1 MSGDESVRGEAS
13 TRLRQADV
21 QGERQAVTP
30 DDPPSHG
37 SADQNSDL
45 AEAQTV
51 IRGSSRAPVRGNSL
65 DRTPAAVAQ
74 VLLGQRLNHF
84 VLEEL
89 IGGGGMG
96 AVFRARDERLDRVV
110 AIKVI
115 PFVGEDPDLK
125 RRFRNEA
132 QSAAKLDHPHIAR
145 VFEVGSQA
153 DWHYI
158 VFEYVSGINVRDKVT
173 RDGALTI
180 DDAVFVTC
188 QLAEAIQHSADRG
201 IVHRDIKPSNVLI
214 GDDDQIKL
222 VDMGLARS
230 ENFEISEDMT
240 ASGVTLGTFDY
251 ISPEQARDPRDADIR
266 SDIYSLGCTLYFM
279 LTGNPP
285 FPGGT
290 MLQKLLSHGN
300 SPPPDPRLLRPEV
313 SDELT
318 AVIRKMLAKSPDDRY
333 QNALDLILDLRQ
345 IAEREGLSRSR
356 SVAAV
361 IASEPNRLLLWLERH
376 APWLAA
382 ASLLILSGGWLQLH
396 SAVTRDSFNLSA
408 PPVTASSISARGPAE
423 DVADPRIDRDEGSDG
438 EPSAKSP
445 DPARAAPESA
455 GTEDVGAV
463 APGTGAMTP
472 GTMTPGTAPGPG
484 LPNGGPAVSRS
495 DPGSGAF
502 ESASE
507 FPEVGRRGDTSF
519 EPTDPQGSA
528 LLPIE
533 VPGPGLSI
541 RPPLAPGSPQEG
553 KFRPPLL
560 DEDIEVATADR
571 EVAVRMVRVV
581 GPDTAPRGESTS
593 GVAITRTLREAIR
606 VARREGVDQIEI
618 ATPAVESAPLEL
630 ADSELSIVSV
640 VPGGSTL
647 AFRPQAS
654 NLSMQRAAMFRVG
667 ASRVTFKNLH
677 FVWKVPV
684 AEVDGGAMF
693 RMEPSGIVRLN
704 DCSVTI
710 DNAARR
716 DGIFA
721 FDVITDP
728 ESPDRGR
735 READAFSPDQGLPLV
750 AIELDRVVVRGE
762 ISMIYMDFAAELQLR
777 WRNGLLAVSRR
788 LLDTSGALE
797 RPAEAAGP
805 IQLSLEKVTARTPL
819 GLARMRL
826 GMSGAHPIAIDRD
839 AVKCVFVVDEGV
851 PHFAFE
857 GLEADDSERQLLH
870 ARGESNAYDAS
881 PSLIDPFLVTVT
893 RDGDSR
899 TVRLIDLLTD
909 SGRQPGWWDERS
921 PRWTVRWTKIEL
933 PNVSP
938 SQLMPSDFRQDGIL
952 IGGFEEEDLPM
963 PRPVSEQ
970 NPPGDP

>member
-13 TRLRQADV
+13 TRLRQVDV
-21 QGERQAVTP
+21 KGERQPAAP
-30 DDPPSHG
+30 DDPRSHA
-37 SADQNSDL
+37 SADRDSDL

-51 IRGSSRAPVRGNSL
+51 IRGSSRAPLRGHSL

-96 AVFRARDERLDRVV
+96 AVFRARDERLDRIV

-145 VFEVGSQA
+145 VFEVGSQD

-173 RDGALTI
+173 RDGMLSI

-318 AVIRKMLAKSPDDRY
+318 AVIGKMLAKSPDDRY
-333 QNALDLILDLRQ
+333 QNALDLILDLRE

-382 ASLLILSGGWLQLH
+382 ASLLVLSGGWLQLH

-408 PPVTASSISARGPAE
+408 PPVTASSISARGPAD
-423 DVADPRIDRDEGSDG
+423 DVADPRVGRDDGLRDEPPA
-438 EPSAKSP
+438 ESA
-445 DPARAAPESA
+445 DLARAAPDPA
-455 GTEDVGAV
+455 GTDDVGTV
-463 APGTGAMTP
+463 APGTSP
-472 GTMTPGTAPGPG
+472 IPE
-484 LPNGGPAVSRS
+484 LPNGRPAVSQI

-502 ESASE
+502 ESDSE
-507 FPEVGRRGDTSF
+507 MPEAGRRGDHSFF
-519 EPTDPQGSA
+519 EPTDRRGGT

-533 VPGPGLSI
+533 IPGPGLSI

-553 KFRPPLL
+553 KFRPPLS
-560 DEDIEVATADR
+560 DQDIEAATANR
-571 EVAVRMVRVV
+571 EVAIRMVRVV
-581 GPDTAPRGESTS
+581 GPDTSPRGESTS
-593 GVAITRTLREAIR
+593 GVAITRTLGEAIR

-618 ATPAVESAPLEL
+618 ATPTVESAPLEL

-640 VPGGSTL
+640 VPGGSTIL
-647 AFRPQAS
+647 FRPQAS

-667 ASRVTFKNLH
+667 ASRVTFNHLH
-677 FVWKVPV
+677 FIWKVPV

-693 RMEPSGIVRLN
+693 RMEPSGVVRLN

-716 DGIFA
+716 EGIFA

-735 READAFSPDQGLPLV
+735 READTFLPDRGLPLV

-777 WRNGLLAVSRR
+777 WQNGLLAVSRR

-839 AVKCVFVVDEGV
+839 AVKCVFVVNEGF
-851 PHFAFE
+851 PHFTFE

-881 PSLIDPFLVTVT
+881 PSLVDPFLVTVT
-893 RDGDSR
+893 RDDDSR
-899 TVRLIDLLTD
+899 TVRLIDLLAD

-933 PNVSP
+933 PNVAP

-952 IGGFEEEDLPM
+952 IGGFDEDDLPM

-970 NPPGDP
+970 PPPGEP